1 MYGCKNVNWWICW
14 RHHFHLNVTLG
25 RQISF
30 LLRTH
35 NAIKTIMLVIYV
47 STTTKI
53 KLRGNFLL
61 NMTYHITLL
70 SILRD
75 CSFWTLSN
83 CVTHSFTTTAS
94 SSLLNIHCHFAW
106 IPFSL
111 HNIWI
116 TNLVSTCR
124 SIYCYF
130 LPFQI
135 IVIEFLHSFP
145 MISSLP
151 SVSIMYPFGPHR
163 NSLGPLCGWTTYII
177 YV

>member
-1 MYGCKNVNWWICW
+1 M
-14 RHHFHLNVTLG
+14 
-25 RQISF
+25 
-30 LLRTH
+30 
-35 NAIKTIMLVIYV
+35 KTIMLVIYV

-53 KLRGNFLL
+53 NLRGNFLL
-61 NMTYHITLL
+61 NMTYHITRL

-124 SIYCYF
+124 SIWCNF

-135 IVIEFLHSFP
+135 IVLEFLHSRRQILYFIFGLYKWRWRIWRKVGELVAHWTQWS
-145 MISSLP
+145 ISYKPIHVVIHLIHWYWSC
-151 SVSIMYPFGPHR
+151 IH
-163 NSLGPLCGWTTYII
+163 LC
-177 YV
+177 